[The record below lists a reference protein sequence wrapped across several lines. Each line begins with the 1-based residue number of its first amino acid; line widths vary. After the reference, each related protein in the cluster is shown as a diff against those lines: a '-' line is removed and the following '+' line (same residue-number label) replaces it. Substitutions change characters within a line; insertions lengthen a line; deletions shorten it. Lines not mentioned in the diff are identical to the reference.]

1 MSQFAQIEAT
11 ARAAAAAVLQEALDR
26 INSLEAEVVKLKDRL
41 SPAASKTAAAPAAK
55 GTTAQAGAARGSG
68 KANG

>member
-11 ARAAAAAVLQEALDR
+11 ARAAAATVLQEALDR
-26 INSLEAEVVKLKDRL
+26 IDSLEKTVETLKDRL
-41 SPAASKTAAAPAAK
+41 SPPASKAAPAAK
-55 GTTAQAGAARGSG
+55 GTTAQAGSARGSG

>member
-26 INSLEAEVVKLKDRL
+26 INELEAEVVKLKDRL
-41 SPAASKTAAAPAAK
+41 SPAASKAAPAAK
-55 GTTAQAGAARGSG
+55 STTAQAGPARGSG

>member
-26 INSLEAEVVKLKDRL
+26 INELEAEVVKLKDRL
-41 SPAASKTAAAPAAK
+41 SPPATASKAAPAAK
-55 GTTAQAGAARGSG
+55 STTAQAGPARGSG